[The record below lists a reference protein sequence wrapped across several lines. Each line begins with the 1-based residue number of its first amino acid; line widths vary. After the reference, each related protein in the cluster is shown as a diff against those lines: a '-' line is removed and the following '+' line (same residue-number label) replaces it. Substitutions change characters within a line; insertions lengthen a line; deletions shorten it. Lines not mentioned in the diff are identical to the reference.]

1 MSWQGPEFVIAI
13 IAISTF
19 GWIVTSWIRAK
30 HGYPLENEWHGLTP
44 RQDPEAAGRIEAL
57 SGENS
62 ALKRQI
68 GRLEERL
75 AVLERIATDPAE
87 RTAREIEQL
96 RALGHEGE
104 RI

>member
-1 MSWQGPEFVIAI
+1 MSWGSPLFVLAI

-30 HGYPLENEWHGLTP
+30 HGYPLTDDWGNIVNRDNVDARRAAELMADENQKLC
-44 RQDPEAAGRIEAL
+44 
-57 SGENS
+57 S
-62 ALKRQI
+62 QI

-87 RTAREIEQL
+87 RTAREIEAL
-96 RALGHEGE
+96 RSP
-104 RI
+104 RD